1 MLQEKAGHIDQLQE
15 RVRTLDQRISGF
27 SLSGDDQLTAL
38 QAERD
43 LLEQKLS
50 ETQLELTEARSTL
63 GDTVSLLEDKV

>member
-38 QAERD
+38 QVERD